1 MSKRIIILILFFSI
15 LSQLVIV
22 DDLKANTAEQRLIEV
37 EKQLQAVANQI
48 KQYEGEKT
56 NLEKAILSND
66 SALKQVNSELA
77 QVQARL
83 VKAEEALEEALA
95 GYDQSLENLAAVQQN
110 IIQEQTK
117 LGKIKN
123 EITDVKDELFETQKN
138 LNLAKEDLQEQA
150 VELYINGVMS
160 PSTALFIDLNELSDF
175 LAALGY
181 ASSIVDSA
189 YEIVEQLN
197 AFERLAETQT
207 EFLTI
212 REEERETSI
221 TNLQEEEEKKNQISI
236 EAEEFADDVER
247 KKNIAESEKRQVENK
262 KARVLSER
270 QKAQKLLNQANQQLE
285 KLDKEH
291 ADLEKLEDAIQ
302 ADIDRLMSVGGVA
315 PGKLSWPITG
325 SYVSS
330 GYKWRRLGGTT
341 SFHGAIDIPSST
353 GTPIKAAAGGVV
365 IVARYYGAAGRT
377 VFIDHGGG
385 MTTLYFHMNR
395 IYVSVGQTVVTGDVI
410 GSVGTTGRTTG
421 PHLHFEVRLKNP
433 SSVNCSRPYLDP
445 TSRGRMNP
453 YCFLD
458 G

>member
-247 KKNIAESEKRQVENK
+247 KKNIVESEKRQVENK

-410 GSVGTTGRTTG
+410 GSVRTTGRTTG

>member
-160 PSTALFIDLNELSDF
+160 PSTALFINLNELSDF

-247 KKNIAESEKRQVENK
+247 KKNIVESEKRQVENK
-262 KARVLSER
+262 KARVLAER

-385 MTTLYFHMNR
+385 MTTLYFHMNK

>member
-1 MSKRIIILILFFSI
+1 MSKKIISLTLFFT
-15 LSQLVIV
+15 LFLQLVST
-22 DDLKANTAEQRLIEV
+22 DDVNAITAEERLEEV
-37 EKQLQAVANQI
+37 EKQLQAVADQI

-56 NLEKAILSND
+56 DLEKAILAND
-66 SALKQVNSELA
+66 AALDQVNRELS

-83 VKAEEALEEALA
+83 VQAEKELDIALA
-95 GYDQSLENLAAVQQN
+95 GYDQTLENLAEVQQN

-123 EITDVKDELFETQKN
+123 EISDVKDELFETQKN
-138 LNLAKEDLQEQA
+138 LNVAKEDLQEQA
-150 VELYINGVMS
+150 IKLYINGVMS

-207 EFLTI
+207 EFLTGRETE
-212 REEERETSI
+212 REETIS
-221 TNLQEEEEKKNQISI
+221 TLQDEEEKRNEISI
-236 EAEEFADDVER
+236 EAEEYAEDIEAKKKDV
-247 KKNIAESEKRQVENK
+247 ESEKIQVENK
-262 KARVLSER
+262 KARVLAER